1 MYGWGLKKS
10 RVKSLWSPA
19 PHANELVNHCC
30 CMLPLELRLDHSV
43 SWQVAMATA
52 DLVAAQAGP
61 FEFPD
66 FRRVGDS

>member
-1 MYGWGLKKS
+1 
-10 RVKSLWSPA
+10 
-19 PHANELVNHCC
+19 
-30 CMLPLELRLDHSV
+30 MLPLELRLDHSV